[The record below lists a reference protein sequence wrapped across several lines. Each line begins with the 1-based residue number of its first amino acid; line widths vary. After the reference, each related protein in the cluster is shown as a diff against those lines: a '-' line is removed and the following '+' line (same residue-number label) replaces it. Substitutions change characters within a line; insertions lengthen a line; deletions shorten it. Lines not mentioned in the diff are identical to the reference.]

1 MGVGET
7 GIILRPSAGMR
18 GLVIA
23 LLVAA
28 DVVLV
33 LILVFTASS
42 MSAAVAVVMAVF
54 YAICIALL
62 TFLLLRLANGRVEIG
77 QDRVLV
83 HYLFPLKPFDLS
95 RAEIVAVD
103 RASGGPGGSR
113 LPRLELRDGRSI
125 PVYALATSTD
135 TRLEQEAE
143 RLESAL
149 QLWRNG

>member
-7 GIILRPSAGMR
+7 GIVLRPSAGMR

-33 LILVFTASS
+33 
-42 MSAAVAVVMAVF
+42 
-54 YAICIALL
+54 
-62 TFLLLRLANGRVEIG
+62 
-77 QDRVLV
+77 
-83 HYLFPLKPFDLS
+83 HYLFPLKPFDVS

-125 PVYALATSTD
+125 PVFALATSTD
-135 TRLEQEAE
+135 IRLEQEAE

-149 QLWRNG
+149 